1 MGWDGGIVEVE
12 IEIICTVPVVV
23 AVMVCEKKLTVKGVC
38 CRSEFWKGKGKGKK
52 LARRDGG

>member
-12 IEIICTVPVVV
+12 IICTVPVAVVV